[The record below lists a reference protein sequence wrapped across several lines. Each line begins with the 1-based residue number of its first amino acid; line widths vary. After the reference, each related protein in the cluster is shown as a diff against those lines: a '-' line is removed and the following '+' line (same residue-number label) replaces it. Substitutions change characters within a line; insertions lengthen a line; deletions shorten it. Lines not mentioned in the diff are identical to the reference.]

1 MIQTTIREQF
11 ADCTVLTIAHRLNT
25 IMDADRVLVLDA
37 GHVRE
42 LDEPAVLLENPNTL
56 FHGLVHQTGPPTA
69 QLLTDMARQVA
80 PPPPPRQ
87 VRPWTP
93 FADILLRVPGRP
105 AATGQPRR
113 PLRPVQR
120 PRRRRQNLIDQ
131 VFDSFNSNVFRQ
143 KRHAAAVFFWFFFRR
158 SILVGHCLGGSE
170 AD

>member
-80 PPPPPRQ
+80 PPPPPPQ
-87 VRPWTP
+87 
-93 FADILLRVPGRP
+93 
-105 AATGQPRR
+105 TGEAVD
-113 PLRPVQR
+113 PL
-120 PRRRRQNLIDQ
+120 
-131 VFDSFNSNVFRQ
+131 
-143 KRHAAAVFFWFFFRR
+143 
-158 SILVGHCLGGSE
+158 C
-170 AD
+170 